1 MRELFAVGMGG
12 FVGAAARYL
21 VTGWVHRFAGVGFPW
36 GTLTVNVVG
45 CLALG
50 AVMGLVEARVVV
62 SPEWRLFVGLGV
74 LGSFTTFSSVGYET
88 VELLR
93 GGELALA
100 AANAF
105 GSLLLGLLA
114 VVAGAVAARWIAG

>member
-12 FVGAAARYL
+12 FVGAVARYL
-21 VTGWVHRFAGVGFPW
+21 VTGWVHRFAGVAFPW
-36 GTLTVNVVG
+36 GTLTVNAVG

-50 AVMGLVEARVVV
+50 ALMGLVEARVAVR
-62 SPEWRLFVGLGV
+62 PDLRLFLGLGV

-88 VELLR
+88 VALVR
-93 GGELALA
+93 GGEISLA

-105 GSLLLGLLA
+105 GSLLLGLVA
-114 VVAGAVAARWIAG
+114 VVAGAAAARWLAG